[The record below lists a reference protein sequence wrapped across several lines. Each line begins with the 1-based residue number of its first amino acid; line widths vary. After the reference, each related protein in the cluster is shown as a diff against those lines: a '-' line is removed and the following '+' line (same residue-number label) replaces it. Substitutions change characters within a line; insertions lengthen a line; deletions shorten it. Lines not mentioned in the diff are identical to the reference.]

1 MSYCGKQDLIDRFG
15 EDELI
20 QLTDRPDPETGTVT
34 GAIVDAVLNQAIGD
48 ADAEINGWLAG
59 RYQLPLATAPEVLRR
74 IGCDIARYNLHGN
87 SVPDPVRR
95 RYEDAV
101 KFLVQVGKG
110 AVSLGINPAGQ
121 AGSDRALPEMQSSTG
136 VFGRDHDD

>member
-1 MSYCGKQDLIDRFG
+1 MSYCTQQDLIDRFG
-15 EDELI
+15 ETELI
-20 QLTDRPDPETGTVT
+20 QLTDRPDPDTGAVT
-34 GAIVDAVLNQAIGD
+34 GAIVGAVLDQAISD

-59 RYQLPLATAPEVLRR
+59 RYQLPLATTPEVLRR
-74 IGCDIARYNLHGN
+74 IGCDIARYNLYGN

-110 AVSLGINPAGQ
+110 AVSLGIDPAGQ
-121 AGSDRALPEMQSSTG
+121 AGTDRALPDMQSAAG
-136 VFGRDHDD
+136 VFGRDHDY